1 VEVINGKVEDE
12 KVQARAL
19 AYGKVD
25 TIISEPIGVML
36 YHERMVS
43 GDVSRLTEWAAD

>member
-43 GDVSRLTEWAAD
+43 VPTMWLG